1 MNPSY
6 NSFRFFAFF
15 AVFLFHTERLLSGY
29 LGVQAFFV
37 LSGFLI
43 TPILAETKAE
53 TRSFGTYIKNFLVR
67 RTLRIFPLYYCY
79 LLLLLLAILVFGLSR
94 FEYFESLREQLVYGF
109 TYTYNIYHSTVYFEH
124 NKFISHFWS
133 LAVEEQFYLL
143 WPLLIY
149 FTRANKLKSVLQA
162 IILLGP
168 VIRLVLGYFIIHT
181 GSPLLAHNREDFIYL
196 TTFSHLDAFAIG
208 GYFAL
213 YQTRTIGNREMGGT
227 LAAVVLLGCL
237 TNYLANG
244 SLQLSTFGFPPYM
257 ENSGKYIWGYTLVN
271 YCFALLLY
279 KLKTRQFNTWLFENK
294 VLVSLGKVSYGLYVY
309 HYGMI
314 YLAHLAGERWGLMQ
328 HPVTR
333 LLVDGAALL
342 ATIGISYL
350 SFYLLEN
357 KFIRLKDRIA
367 PKHVPPAPAAVAEVA
382 VVPVESKGPA
392 HP

>member
-43 TPILAETKAE
+43 TPILVETKAE
-53 TRSFGTYIKNFLVR
+53 TRSFGSYIKNFLVR
-67 RTLRIFPLYYCY
+67 RTLRIFPLYYFY

-94 FEYFESLREQLVYGF
+94 FEYFDSLRGQLIYGF

-149 FTRANKLKSVLQA
+149 FTRAGKLKTVLQA
-162 IILLGP
+162 IIVLGP
-168 VIRLVLGYFIIHT
+168 VIRLLLGYFILHT
-181 GSPLLAHNREDFIYL
+181 DVPHLAHNREDFIYL

-213 YQTRTIGNREMGGT
+213 YQTRAVGNREMGGT

-244 SLQLSTFGFPPYM
+244 SLQLPTFGFPPYM

-279 KLKTRQFNTWLFENK
+279 KLKTRRFNTWLFENK

-314 YLAHLAGERWGLMQ
+314 YLAHLAGDRWGLMQ
-328 HPVTR
+328 HPLTR

-342 ATIGISYL
+342 ATIGVSYL
-350 SFYLLEN
+350 SFYCLEN

-367 PKHVPPAPAAVAEVA
+367 PKHVPPAPAAAAEVV